1 MSSLAAFA
9 NLDVDKLIQDIS
21 TRPAIWDKNFNG
33 RQNKGYLEE
42 LWDELAQIHNAPSTY
57 LYLFHSFPTFSS
69 FYFSFFVCEC
79 DSRQSLSILMV
90 RESQLKNFESVR
102 ANALMIVSM
111 TFIFND
117 CLRSAC
123 KINKIIFFSLAVSFQ
138 KKLSRQN
145 GKA

>member
-57 LYLFHSFPTFSS
+57 LYLFPFL
-69 FYFSFFVCEC
+69 FYIFI
-79 DSRQSLSILMV
+79 IL
-90 RESQLKNFESVR
+90 L
-102 ANALMIVSM
+102 
-111 TFIFND
+111 
-117 CLRSAC
+117 
-123 KINKIIFFSLAVSFQ
+123 
-138 KKLSRQN
+138 
-145 GKA
+145 

>member
-57 LYLFHSFPTFSS
+57 FIPFFHFPYYIFIILPFS
-69 FYFSFFVCEC
+69 YFFVCEC
-79 DSRQSLSILMV
+79 DSRQSLSI
-90 RESQLKNFESVR
+90 F
-102 ANALMIVSM
+102 
-111 TFIFND
+111 
-117 CLRSAC
+117 
-123 KINKIIFFSLAVSFQ
+123 
-138 KKLSRQN
+138 
-145 GKA
+145 

>member
-57 LYLFHSFPTFSS
+57 LYLFPFLSYIFIILH
-69 FYFSFFVCEC
+69 YFLFVNVTH
-79 DSRQSLSILMV
+79 D
-90 RESQLKNFESVR
+90 NH
-102 ANALMIVSM
+102 
-111 TFIFND
+111 
-117 CLRSAC
+117 
-123 KINKIIFFSLAVSFQ
+123 
-138 KKLSRQN
+138 
-145 GKA
+145 